1 MRPTPDLVSGRAIV
15 SSSGRLSPPSCAG
28 RSGASLFRGNPV
40 LNRTVLNSLLLVAG
54 FVGATAIILYTM
66 GQPLICKCGYV
77 KVWHGVVIS
86 SENSQHLSD
95 WYTPSHIIHGIL
107 FFGLFTFLLKKA
119 SLKLRLAL
127 SLVLECAWEILENTD
142 MIINRYREAT
152 ISLDYFG
159 DSVINSSADIL
170 AMVVGFFLAARLP
183 VWASVAIIVV
193 FEATTTWL
201 IRDGLALNI
210 LMLVWPLEAVKAWQG
225 G

>member
-1 MRPTPDLVSGRAIV
+1 M
-15 SSSGRLSPPSCAG
+15 
-28 RSGASLFRGNPV
+28 
-40 LNRTVLNSLLLVAG
+40 NRTVLNSLLLAAG

-77 KVWHGVVIS
+77 KLWHGVVIS

-107 FFGLFTFLLKKA
+107 FFGLFTLLLKKA
-119 SLKLRLAL
+119 SLNLRLAL
-127 SLVLECAWEILENTD
+127 SLTLECAWEILENTD
-142 MIINRYREAT
+142 MIINRYREST

-183 VWASVAIIVV
+183 VRASVAIIVV

-210 LMLVWPLEAVKAWQG
+210 LMLAWPLEAVKAWQG

>member
-1 MRPTPDLVSGRAIV
+1 MNPTIRNALLIV
-15 SSSGRLSPPSCAG
+15 A
-28 RSGASLFRGNPV
+28 AF
-40 LNRTVLNSLLLVAG
+40 VA
-54 FVGATAIILYTM
+54 ATATILYTM

-77 KVWHGVVIS
+77 KLWHGVVVS
-86 SENSQHLSD
+86 SENSQHLTD

-107 FFGLFTFLLKKA
+107 FFGLFTLILRKA
-119 SLKLRLAL
+119 SINVRLTLAL
-127 SLVLECAWEILENTD
+127 ILECAWEIVENTD
-142 MIINRYREAT
+142 MVINRYREAT
-152 ISLDYFG
+152 IALDYFG

-183 VWASVAIIVV
+183 VWASVAIIIV

-210 LMLVWPLEAVKAWQG
+210 LMLVWPIDAVKAWQG

>member
-1 MRPTPDLVSGRAIV
+1 MNPTGPKYQL
-15 SSSGRLSPPSCAG
+15 L
-28 RSGASLFRGNPV
+28 ASAS
-40 LNRTVLNSLLLVAG
+40 TA
-54 FVGATAIILYTM
+54 ATAIILYTM

-77 KVWHGVVIS
+77 KLWHGVVFS

-95 WYTPSHIIHGIL
+95 WYTPSHIIHGIRL
-107 FFGLFTFLLKKA
+107 FGFFTLILRKA
-119 SLKLRLAL
+119 SINVRLAL
-127 SLVLECAWEILENTD
+127 SLVVECAWEILENTD
-142 MIINRYREAT
+142 MIINRYREST

-183 VWASVAIIVV
+183 VWASVAIIIV
-193 FEATTTWL
+193 FEATTIWL

-210 LMLVWPLEAVKAWQG
+210 LMLVWPIEAVKAWQG

>member
-1 MRPTPDLVSGRAIV
+1 M
-15 SSSGRLSPPSCAG
+15 
-28 RSGASLFRGNPV
+28 
-40 LNRTVLNSLLLVAG
+40 NRTVLNSLLLVAG
-54 FVGATAIILYTM
+54 FVGATAIVLYTM

-77 KVWHGVVIS
+77 KLWHGVVIS

-152 ISLDYFG
+152 ISFDYFG

>member
-1 MRPTPDLVSGRAIV
+1 MRLSPDLVSSRKDV
-15 SSSGRLSPPSCAG
+15 SSSGRLSPPDAP
-28 RSGASLFRGNPV
+28 RSAAHRILKEIRV
-40 LNRTVLNSLLLVAG
+40 NRTVLNSLLLAAG
-54 FVGATAIILYTM
+54 FIGATALLLYTM

-77 KVWHGVVIS
+77 KLWHGVVVS

-107 FFGLFTFLLKKA
+107 FFGLFTLILPKA
-119 SLKLRLAL
+119 GINLRLTL

-142 MIINRYREAT
+142 MIINRYREST

-159 DSVINSSADIL
+159 DSVINSSADIF
-170 AMVVGFFLAARLP
+170 AMVVGFFLASRLP
-183 VWASVAIIVV
+183 VWASVALIVV
-193 FEATTTWL
+193 FEGVTTYL

-210 LMLVWPLEAVKAWQG
+210 LMLVWPLEAVKVWQG